1 MIKISNKK
9 YKNWNWKIK
18 KKREH
23 ICTFS
28 GKERKERKKE
38 NDYPRQ
44 TTHHSLSRATPRERE
59 RDGASKD
66 TTKGHVWP
74 LGGVTCAVQRVQ
86 TPLMC

>member
-28 GKERKERKKE
+28 GKERKKE
-38 NDYPRQ
+38 NNYLRQ
-44 TTHHSLSRATPRERE
+44 TTHHSLSCATLRERE
-59 RDGASKD
+59 GDDASKN

-74 LGGVTCAVQRVQ
+74 LDGVTCAVQRVQ